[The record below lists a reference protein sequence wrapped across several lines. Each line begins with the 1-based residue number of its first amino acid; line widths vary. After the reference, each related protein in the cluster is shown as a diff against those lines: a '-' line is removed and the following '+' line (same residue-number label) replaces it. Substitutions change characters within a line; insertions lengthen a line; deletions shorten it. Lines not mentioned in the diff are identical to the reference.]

1 MLSMVS
7 ARGGETRLAGSEP
20 SDGPARL
27 GVMPRG
33 SGGPTRAGGKRARAG
48 LTLLVDASSLIYR
61 AFFAV
66 PDTVRAPDGTQ
77 VNAAHGFLEMLSNL
91 AVSYRPQFMVAALD
105 DDWRPQWRVDLID
118 SYKTHR
124 VAAAD
129 AEELP
134 SPEDQIDLIVEVLAL
149 AGVATSGAEG
159 YEAEDVIG
167 ALVPGAPGAVAIVSG
182 DRDLFQ
188 LVRDPTVRVLYPK
201 RGVSDLAVIDEAEI
215 ERRYGIPGTRY
226 FDFAVLRGD
235 PSDGLPGVRGI
246 GEKTAGALVA
256 KYGSLDAVVEAAR
269 GATSGPLQKVASSLD
284 YIERART
291 VVRIA
296 TEAPVGEVD
305 ASFPQHPPDEMLTA
319 AAESYGL
326 IGPVKR
332 LLAAMVP
339 A

>member
-1 MLSMVS
+1 MVT
-7 ARGGETRLAGSEP
+7 APRGETGLRGSER
-20 SDGPARL
+20 SDRPDRL
-27 GVMPRG
+27 RGMPRG
-33 SGGPTRAGGKRARAG
+33 TAASAKTKPKRARAG

-77 VNAAHGFLEMLSNL
+77 VNAAYGFLEMISNL
-91 AVSYRPQFMVAALD
+91 SVAYRPTFLVACLD

-124 VAAAD
+124 VAEED
-129 AEELP
+129 AEVLP
-134 SPEDQIDLIVEVLAL
+134 SPEDQIDLIVELLAM
-149 AGVATSGAEG
+149 AGCATLGCEG
-159 YEAEDVIG
+159 FEAEDVIG
-167 ALVPGAPGAVAIVSG
+167 ALVPRAPGEVAIVSG

-246 GEKTAGALVA
+246 GEKTAGALIA
-256 KYGSLDAVVEAAR
+256 KYGSLEAVVEASR
-269 GATSGPLQKVASSLD
+269 GAKAGPLAKVASSLD

-296 TEAPVGEVD
+296 SEAPIENID
-305 ASFPQHPPDEMLTA
+305 ASFPRHPPDEKLA
-319 AAESYGL
+319 EFAESWGL
-326 IGPVKR
+326 SGPVKR
-332 LLAAMVP
+332 LLVAMTR
-339 A
+339 

>member
-1 MLSMVS
+1 M
-7 ARGGETRLAGSEP
+7 T
-20 SDGPARL
+20 PAASTKSPGRQ
-27 GVMPRG
+27 
-33 SGGPTRAGGKRARAG
+33 RARAG

-61 AFFAV
+61 AFFAI

-77 VNAAHGFLEMLSNL
+77 VNAAHGFLEMLSHL
-91 AVSYRPQFMVAALD
+91 AVTYRPQYLVAALD

-124 VAAAD
+124 VAEED
-129 AEELP
+129 AEVLP
-134 SPEDQIDLIVEVLAL
+134 SPEDQIDLIVEVLEL
-149 AGVATSGAEG
+149 AGVATVGAER

-167 ALVPGAPGAVAIVSG
+167 SLVPRAPGPVSIVSG

-188 LVRDPTVRVLYPK
+188 LVHDPKVRVLYPK

-215 ERRYGIPGTRY
+215 ERRYGIPGRRY

-246 GEKTAGALVA
+246 GEKTAASLIV
-256 KYGSLDAVVEAAR
+256 KYGSLDDVVKAAH
-269 GATSGPLQKVASSLD
+269 GATSGPLQKVAISLD

-296 TEAPVGEVD
+296 SEAPVGDVD
-305 ASFPQHPPDEMLTA
+305 ASFPRHAPDPTLA
-319 AAESYGL
+319 KVAESYGL
-326 IGPVKR
+326 AGAAKR
-332 LLAAMVP
+332 LLAAMGDG
-339 A
+339 

>member
-1 MLSMVS
+1 
-7 ARGGETRLAGSEP
+7 
-20 SDGPARL
+20 
-27 GVMPRG
+27 MPRG
-33 SGGPTRAGGKRARAG
+33 ATGKSGSKRARSG

-77 VNAAHGFLEMLSNL
+77 VNAAYGFLEMISNL
-91 AVSYRPQFMVAALD
+91 AVAYRPRYMVACLD

-124 VAAAD
+124 VAAED
-129 AEELP
+129 AEVLP
-134 SPEDQIDLIVEVLAL
+134 SPEDQIDLIVELL
-149 AGVATSGAEG
+149 GMAGVATLGAEG

-167 ALVPGAPGAVAIVSG
+167 ALVPRAPGEVAIVSG

-201 RGVSDLAVIDEAEI
+201 RGVSDLAVIDETEI
-215 ERRYGIPGTRY
+215 EARYGIPGARY

-246 GEKTAGALVA
+246 GEKTASSLIA
-256 KYGSLDAVVEAAR
+256 KYGSLDAVVAASK
-269 GATSGPLQKVASSLD
+269 GATSGPLAKVAASLD

-296 TEAPVGEVD
+296 SEAPIGNVD
-305 ASFPQHPPDEMLTA
+305 ASFPQHGPHDKLAATA
-319 AAESYGL
+319 EANGL
-326 IGPVKR
+326 SGPVKR
-332 LLAAMVP
+332 LIAAMASP
-339 A
+339 

>member
-1 MLSMVS
+1 
-7 ARGGETRLAGSEP
+7 
-20 SDGPARL
+20 
-27 GVMPRG
+27 MPRG
-33 SGGPTRAGGKRARAG
+33 SRGPAKAKAKPAPARAG

-77 VNAAHGFLEMLSNL
+77 VNGAYGFLEMISNL
-91 AVSYRPQFMVAALD
+91 SVAYRPKFLVACLD

-124 VAAAD
+124 VAEED
-129 AEELP
+129 AEVLP
-134 SPEDQIDLIVEVLAL
+134 SPEDQIDLIVELL
-149 AGVATSGAEG
+149 TMAGIATCGAER

-167 ALVPGAPGAVAIVSG
+167 ALAPRAPGEVAIVSG

-188 LVRDPTVRVLYPK
+188 LVRDPLVRVLYPK
-201 RGVSDLAVIDEAEI
+201 RGVSDLAVIDEGEI

-246 GEKTAGALVA
+246 GEKTASALIA
-256 KYGSLDAVVEAAR
+256 KYGSLDAVVDAAR
-269 GATSGPLQKVASSLD
+269 GATGGPLAKVAASLD

-296 TEAPVGEVD
+296 SEAPVGDVD
-305 ASFPQHPPDEMLTA
+305 ATFPQHPPDEKLTEV
-319 AAESYGL
+319 AESWGL
-326 IGPVKR
+326 AGPVKR
-332 LLAAMVP
+332 LLASMKNA
-339 A
+339 

>member
-1 MLSMVS
+1 
-7 ARGGETRLAGSEP
+7 
-20 SDGPARL
+20 
-27 GVMPRG
+27 MPRG
-33 SGGPTRAGGKRARAG
+33 MGGPAKAKAKPARARAG

-77 VNAAHGFLEMLSNL
+77 VNAAHGFLDMLGLL
-91 AVSYRPQFMVAALD
+91 AVAYKPKFLVAALD

-124 VAAAD
+124 VAADD
-129 AEELP
+129 AEVLP
-134 SPEDQIDLIVEVLAL
+134 SPEDQIDLIVEVLGL

-159 YEAEDVIG
+159 FEAEDVIG
-167 ALVPGAPGAVAIVSG
+167 ALAPRAPGDVAIVSG

-188 LVRDPTVRVLYPK
+188 LVRDPKVRVLYPK
-201 RGVSDLAVIDEAEI
+201 RGVSDLAVIDEGEI

-246 GEKTAGALVA
+246 GEKTAGMLIA
-256 KYGSLDAVVEAAR
+256 KYGSLDAVVEAAN
-269 GATSGPLQKVASSLD
+269 GATGGPLAKVASSLD

-296 TEAPVGEVD
+296 SEAPIGDVD
-305 ASFPQHPPDEMLTA
+305 ATFPQHPPDPKLVEF
-319 AAESYGL
+319 AEANGVS
-326 IGPVKR
+326 GPVKR
-332 LLAAMVP
+332 LLDAMDR
-339 A
+339 

>member
-1 MLSMVS
+1 
-7 ARGGETRLAGSEP
+7 
-20 SDGPARL
+20 
-27 GVMPRG
+27 MPRG
-33 SGGPTRAGGKRARAG
+33 MGGPAQNKAKPARARTG

-77 VNAAHGFLEMLSNL
+77 VNAAHGFLDMLGL
-91 AVSYRPQFMVAALD
+91 LVIAYRPKFLVAALD
-105 DDWRPQWRVDLID
+105 HDWRPQWRVDLID

-124 VAAAD
+124 VAADD
-129 AEELP
+129 AEVVP
-134 SPEDQIDLIVEVLAL
+134 SPEDQIDLIVEMLAL

-159 YEAEDVIG
+159 FEAEDVIG
-167 ALVPGAPGAVAIVSG
+167 ALVQRAPGDVAIVSG

-188 LVRDPTVRVLYPK
+188 LVRDPKVRVLYPK

-215 ERRYGIPGTRY
+215 ERRYGIPGLRY

-246 GEKTAGALVA
+246 GEKTAGMLIA
-256 KYGSLDAVVEAAR
+256 KYGSLDAVIEAAR
-269 GATSGPLQKVASSLD
+269 GATGGPLAKVASSLD

-296 TEAPVGEVD
+296 SEAPIGD
-305 ASFPQHPPDEMLTA
+305 IDPTFPQHPPDEKLIE
-319 AAESYGL
+319 AAEANGVS
-326 IGPVKR
+326 GPVKR
-332 LLAAMVP
+332 LLDAMKP
-339 A
+339 

>member
-1 MLSMVS
+1 
-7 ARGGETRLAGSEP
+7 
-20 SDGPARL
+20 
-27 GVMPRG
+27 MPRG
-33 SGGPTRAGGKRARAG
+33 TAGSATAKPKPARVRAG
-48 LTLLVDASSLIYR
+48 LTLLVDSSSLIYR

-77 VNAAHGFLEMLSNL
+77 VNGAHGFLDMLGHL
-91 AVSYRPQFMVAALD
+91 ALAYKPTFMVAALD

-124 VAAAD
+124 VAADD
-129 AEELP
+129 AEVLP
-134 SPEDQIDLIVEVLAL
+134 SPEDQIDLIVELLGL

-159 YEAEDVIG
+159 FEAEDVIG
-167 ALVPGAPGAVAIVSG
+167 ALVPRAPGEVAIVSG

-188 LVRDPTVRVLYPK
+188 LVRDPVVRVLYPK
-201 RGVSDLAVIDEAEI
+201 RGVSDLAVIDEGEI

-246 GEKTAGALVA
+246 GEKTAGMLIA
-256 KYGSLDAVVEAAR
+256 KYGSLDAVIEAAR
-269 GATSGPLQKVASSLD
+269 GATGGPLAKVASSLD

-296 TEAPVGEVD
+296 SEAPIGDVD
-305 ASFPQHPPDEMLTA
+305 ATFPRHPPDEKLVEV
-319 AAESYGL
+319 AEANGVG
-326 IGPVKR
+326 GPVKR
-332 LLAAMVP
+332 LLDAMH

>member
-1 MLSMVS
+1 
-7 ARGGETRLAGSEP
+7 
-20 SDGPARL
+20 
-27 GVMPRG
+27 MPRG
-33 SGGPTRAGGKRARAG
+33 TAPAKAKAKRARAG

-66 PDTVRAPDGTQ
+66 PDTVRAPDGSQ
-77 VNAAHGFLEMLSNL
+77 VNGAYGFLEMISNL
-91 AVSYRPQFMVAALD
+91 SVAYKPTFLVACLD

-124 VAAAD
+124 VAEAD
-129 AEELP
+129 AEAAP
-134 SPEDQIDLIVEVLAL
+134 SPEDQIDLIVELLGL
-149 AGVATSGAEG
+149 AGVATLGAEA

-167 ALVPGAPGAVAIVSG
+167 ALVPRAPGDVGIVSG

-188 LVRDPTVRVLYPK
+188 LVRDPAVRVLYPR

-246 GEKTAGALVA
+246 GEKTAGALIA
-256 KYGSLDAVVEAAR
+256 KYGSLDAVIEAAR
-269 GATSGPLQKVASSLD
+269 GAVAGPLAKVASSLD

-296 TEAPVGEVD
+296 SEAPIGAVD
-305 ASFPQHPPDEMLTA
+305 ATFPQHPPDEKLA
-319 AAESYGL
+319 EFAESWGL
-326 IGPVKR
+326 SGPVKR
-332 LLAAMVP
+332 LLAAMT

>member
-1 MLSMVS
+1 
-7 ARGGETRLAGSEP
+7 
-20 SDGPARL
+20 
-27 GVMPRG
+27 MPRRTAQPA
-33 SGGPTRAGGKRARAG
+33 STTKSKRARAG

-77 VNAAHGFLEMLSNL
+77 VNGAYGFLEMISHL
-91 AVSYRPQFMVAALD
+91 AVTYRPRFMVACLD

-124 VAAAD
+124 VAADD
-129 AEELP
+129 AEVLP
-134 SPEDQIDLIVEVLAL
+134 SPEDQIDLIVELLDL

-167 ALVPGAPGAVAIVSG
+167 ALVPHAPGEVAIVSG

-188 LVRDPTVRVLYPK
+188 LVRDPDVRVLYPK

-215 ERRYGIPGTRY
+215 ERRYDIPGRRY

-246 GEKTAGALVA
+246 GEKTASALVA
-256 KYGSLDAVVEAAR
+256 KYGSLDAIVKAAG
-269 GATSGPLQKVASSLD
+269 GARTGPLQKVASSLD

-296 TEAPVGEVD
+296 SEAPIGDVD
-305 ASFPQHPPDEMLTA
+305 ASFPRHPPDDKLTA

-326 IGPVKR
+326 GGPIKR
-332 LLAAMVP
+332 LLAAMAVG
-339 A
+339 

>member
-1 MLSMVS
+1 MEGL
-7 ARGGETRLAGSEP
+7 RGLA
-20 SDGPARL
+20 
-27 GVMPRG
+27 V
-33 SGGPTRAGGKRARAG
+33 
-48 LTLLVDASSLIYR
+48 LLVYFVHVHSFFGQYLTSCPRLYSASEYL
-61 AFFAV
+61 
-66 PDTVRAPDGTQ
+66 G
-77 VNAAHGFLEMLSNL
+77 
-91 AVSYRPQFMVAALD
+91 
-105 DDWRPQWRVDLID
+105 RVGN
-118 SYKTHR
+118 
-124 VAAAD
+124 
-129 AEELP
+129 
-134 SPEDQIDLIVEVLAL
+134 

-167 ALVPGAPGAVAIVSG
+167 ALVPGAPGPVAIVSG

-246 GEKTAGALVA
+246 GEKTAGALLA

-296 TEAPVGEVD
+296 TEAPVGEKIALLTPITLPV
-305 ASFPQHPPDEMLTA
+305 ASKVGPPEL
-319 AAESYGL
+319 
-326 IGPVKR
+326 P
-332 LLAAMVP
+332 
-339 A
+339 